1 MVLNYIWILFF
12 VLAFI
17 IGLYKLIFEGDVEI
31 LSKIVQATSDSSKTA
46 FEIALG
52 LTGAMTFWMGMMKIG
67 ENGGAMKVLSK
78 AIQPFFSRLFPE
90 IPKDHPALGSI
101 IMNYSANMLGLDNA
115 ATPLGLKAMTELQAI
130 NPNKD
135 TASNA
140 MIMFLTLN
148 TAGFTIIPVSIIAL
162 RAAQNAP
169 MPADIF
175 LPLLIATYITM
186 ISGLV
191 LCALWQKIKWDAVL
205 VAWIAGIITVLA
217 GATYFVKNLSPD
229 MMKNVLNVAGPMIIF
244 SIIITFIVMGFFS
257 KINVYDTFIEGGK
270 EGFGIAVKIIPYL
283 VAMLVGVGVFRA
295 AGGMDLLLAP
305 VKYLAN
311 LVCNRTEWIDAL
323 PVGLMK
329 PFSGSGARGL
339 MVEAFS
345 TFGVDSIQGRIAAI
359 INGSHDTTFYVLAL
373 YFGSIGVRNTRYAI
387 TTGLLTDLVSIIVSI
402 LVAYAIFG

>member
-1 MVLNYIWILFF
+1 MRL
-12 VLAFI
+12 
-17 IGLYKLIFEGDVEI
+17 
-31 LSKIVQATSDSSKTA
+31 
-46 FEIALG
+46 
-52 LTGAMTFWMGMMKIG
+52 
-67 ENGGAMKVLSK
+67 LSK

-115 ATPLGLKAMTELQAI
+115 ATPLGLKAMTELQTI

-186 ISGLV
+186 LSGLV
-191 LCALWQKIKWDAVL
+191 LVALWQRIKWDKVL
-205 VAWIAGIITVLA
+205 VAWIAGIIAVLA
-217 GATYFVKNLSPD
+217 SATYFVKNLDSET
-229 MMKNVLNVAGPMIIF
+229 MKNVLNIAGPIIIL
-244 SIIITFIVMGFFS
+244 SIIITFIGMGFFA

-305 VKYLAN
+305 VKFLATH
-311 LVCNRTEWIDAL
+311 LSNRTEWIDAL

-359 INGSHDTTFYVLAL
+359 MNGSHDTTFYVLAL
-373 YFGSIGVRNTRYAI
+373 YFGSIGIRNTRYAV

-402 LVAYAIFG
+402 LVAYAIFA